1 MSNYSHIFIGSYDLL
16 EKSCIDD
23 TTDCCCFFVKQID
36 SMLCVCSQ
44 LRHQKYLVRAS
55 VKHSATASYVTF
67 LFLSYFDVCDQLL
80 DR

>member
-23 TTDCCCFFVKQID
+23 ATDCCCFFVKQID
-36 SMLCVCSQ
+36 SMLLCVCSQ
-44 LRHQKYLVRAS
+44 SRHQKYLVRTS

-67 LFLSYFDVCDQLL
+67 FVLIIF
-80 DR
+80 